1 MKKFFTALAFAFAV
15 AVFLPAMTCEAR
27 SVSVTDLKWIL
38 GNWYDSKG
46 NLVLSISNDYKI
58 NGCTVLSVDAEYD
71 TAGVYEIKIDEGNR
85 YRTIEL
91 LYTGSADKYPEHQML
106 VMNWTSNNG
115 QALRRTKEPRYFES
129 VGGIY
134 IGMDKNQVVSLY
146 GQPSSVEDNRNN
158 STWKYNNLGLDLH
171 FELNVVTGITIY
183 PYGNRKFDRTG
194 LSARSSQA
202 DFEYKYNNTMSVRG
216 NIDIGHGELIRLNK
230 IRFGNDGVY
239 LGIFTP
245 GYVF

>member
-1 MKKFFTALAFAFAV
+1 M
-15 AVFLPAMTCEAR
+15 
-27 SVSVTDLKWIL
+27 
-38 GNWYDSKG
+38 
-46 NLVLSISNDYKI
+46 
-58 NGCTVLSVDAEYD
+58 SVDFEAD
-71 TAGVYEIKIDEGNR
+71 TVAMYKIKIDEGNR

-91 LYTGSADKYPEHQML
+91 LYTGSTEEYPEHQML

-146 GQPSSVEDNRNN
+146 GQPSSVENNRNN
-158 STWKYNNLGLDLH
+158 STWKYNDLGL
-171 FELNVVTGITIY
+171 ELGFYMNVVTGITIY
-183 PYGNRKFDRTG
+183 PYGNRRFDWSG
-194 LSARSSQA
+194 LSARSSQT
-202 DFEYKYNNTMSVRG
+202 DFEYKYNSSMSRRG
-216 NIDIGHGELIRLNK
+216 NINIGHGELIRLNK
-230 IRFGNDGVY
+230 IRWGNDGVY